1 MKAADNG
8 RAQAAIP
15 MTPQP
20 SSGPLSDSAL
30 AREAHA
36 WARTLATGAPTT
48 ADGAAFNAWRS
59 QSPAHELAW
68 ANAARAWR
76 ELGRVTQAYA
86 KTRSAVAAPRRNGVP
101 VPRRRWLLAA
111 GAGAFAS
118 LAVAGVV
125 RPPLGLWPSWSEF
138 NSDYRT
144 ATGEQRSVALDSQQL
159 TLALNTQTSVNISTR
174 GGQPEIELVSGEA
187 AIRAARSQPCA
198 VVAGAARM
206 TLVSG
211 DIEVRRLPQGEVQ
224 LRCNAGQVNVQHPD
238 ASLVLRAGQELRY
251 TAAGLQAPAA
261 VPQDA
266 SDWRAG
272 IVSFHDLPLNQAID
286 EINRYR
292 PGRVVLM
299 NDALARH
306 RLSARYEVKD
316 LDQAITQI
324 QQLYGASVRRVGDVV
339 FLS

>member
-1 MKAADNG
+1 MKAATNG
-8 RAQAAIP
+8 PAQAAIP

-20 SSGPLSDSAL
+20 SSGPLPDSAL

-36 WARTLATGAPTT
+36 WARALATGAPTT
-48 ADGAAFNAWRS
+48 ADGAAFKAWRA
-59 QSPAHELAW
+59 QSPAHERAW
-68 ANAARAWR
+68 ADAARAWR
-76 ELGRVTQAYA
+76 ELGRATQAYA
-86 KTRSAVAAPRRNGVP
+86 AARPSAAAPRPAATPDR
-101 VPRRRWLLAA
+101 RRRWLLAS
-111 GAGAFAS
+111 GASAFAS
-118 LAVAGVV
+118 LAVAGVL

-144 ATGEQRSVALDSQQL
+144 ATGEQRSFALDGQQL
-159 TLALNTQTSVNISTR
+159 TLALNTQTSVNISTH

-206 TLVSG
+206 TLVNG
-211 DIEVRRLPQGEVQ
+211 DIEVRRLPQGAVQ
-224 LRCNAGQVNVQHPD
+224 LRCNAGQVDVRHPD
-238 ASLVLRAGQELRY
+238 ASIVLRAGQALHY
-251 TAAGLQAPAA
+251 TADGMQPPAA
-261 VPQDA
+261 LAQDA

>member
-1 MKAADNG
+1 MS
-8 RAQAAIP
+8 
-15 MTPQP
+15 PQP
-20 SSGPLSDSAL
+20 SPGPLPDPAL

-36 WARTLATGAPTT
+36 WARALATGAPST
-48 ADGAAFNAWRS
+48 ADGAAFRAWRA
-59 QSPAHELAW
+59 QSPAHERAW
-68 ANAARAWR
+68 VEAARAWR

-86 KTRSAVAAPRRNGVP
+86 QTHPAVAAPRRAGAP
-101 VPRRRWLLAA
+101 DPRRRWLLAG
-111 GAGAFAS
+111 GATAFAS

-144 ATGEQRSVALDSQQL
+144 VTGEQRSVALDGQQL
-159 TLALNTQTSVNISTR
+159 TLALNTQTSVNVSTR

-211 DIEVRRLPQGEVQ
+211 DIEVRRLSLGEVQ
-224 LRCNAGQVNVQHPD
+224 LRCNAGQVDVRHPD

-251 TAAGLQAPAA
+251 TTSGVQPPVAGS
-261 VPQDA
+261 QDA

-272 IVSFHDLPLNQAID
+272 VVSFHDLPLNQAID

>member
-8 RAQAAIP
+8 RAQPAIP
-15 MTPQP
+15 MSPQP
-20 SSGPLSDSAL
+20 SSGPLPDSAL

-48 ADGAAFNAWRS
+48 EDGAAFQAWRA
-59 QSPAHELAW
+59 QSPAHERAW
-68 ANAARAWR
+68 AEAARAWR
-76 ELGRVTQAYA
+76 ELGQVAQAYA
-86 KTRSAVAAPRRNGVP
+86 AAHPAPHRP
-101 VPRRRWLLAA
+101 HLADPRRRWLLAG
-111 GAGAFAS
+111 GATAFAS
-118 LAVAGVV
+118 LAVAGVL
-125 RPPLGLWPSWSEF
+125 RPPWGLWPSWSEF

-144 ATGEQRSVALDSQQL
+144 ATGEQRSVALDGQQV
-159 TLALNTQTSVNISTR
+159 TLALNTQTSVNVSTR
-174 GGQPEIELVSGEA
+174 GGLPEIELVAGEA
-187 AIRAARSQPCA
+187 AIRAARSQPCT
-198 VVAGAARM
+198 VLAGAARM
-206 TLVSG
+206 TLASG
-211 DIEVRRLPQGEVQ
+211 DIEVRRLAQGEVQ
-224 LRCNAGQVNVQHPD
+224 LRCNAGQINVQHQD
-238 ASLVLRAGQELRY
+238 ANLVLRAGQQLRY
-251 TAAGLQAPAA
+251 TADAMQPPTTIA
-261 VPQDA
+261 QDA

-272 IVSFHDLPLNQAID
+272 IVSFHDLPLKQAID

>member
-1 MKAADNG
+1 MS
-8 RAQAAIP
+8 P
-15 MTPQP
+15 T
-20 SSGPLSDSAL
+20 SSPGPLPDSAL
-30 AREAHA
+30 EREAHA
-36 WARTLATGAPTT
+36 WARALGTGAPTT
-48 ADGAAFNAWRS
+48 EDGAAFKAWRA
-59 QSPAHELAW
+59 QSPAHERAW
-68 ANAARAWR
+68 AKAARTWR

-86 KTRSAVAAPRRNGVP
+86 ATHPAARRP
-101 VPRRRWLLAA
+101 QAPDPRRRWLLAG
-111 GAGAFAS
+111 GASAFAS
-118 LAVAGVV
+118 LAVASVL

-144 ATGEQRSVALDSQQL
+144 ATGEQRSFALDGQQV
-159 TLALNTQTSVNISTR
+159 TLALNTQTSVNVSTR
-174 GGQPEIELVSGEA
+174 GGLPEIELVAGEA
-187 AIRAARSQPCA
+187 AIHAARSQPCA
-198 VVAGAARM
+198 VLAGAARM
-206 TLVSG
+206 TLASG
-211 DIEVRRLPQGEVQ
+211 DIEVRRLAQGEVQ
-224 LRCNAGQVNVQHPD
+224 LRCNAGQVDVQHRD
-238 ASLVLRAGQELRY
+238 ANLVLRAGQQLRY
-251 TAAGLQAPAA
+251 TADAMQPPIAIA
-261 VPQDA
+261 QDA